1 MTKPK
6 CQMKLKLQEGNG
18 LAIQAFGFCNL
29 GFSVKLG
36 AWDLSLC
43 KWVTHNGYCVAVSAN
58 QYSPM

>member
-1 MTKPK
+1 
-6 CQMKLKLQEGNG
+6 MKLKLQEGNG